1 MRQLLSLLLLF
12 VLGNLWG
19 QNNQI
24 SNRYI
29 LDTLKIETY
38 GNYNFY
44 KRLPKTIK
52 VIKLSSIQKA
62 AIESLDDVL
71 NLVAGIDMRVRGS
84 KGVQADL
91 SMRGGNFD
99 QVLILLNGVKINNP
113 QTGHHSLDLPVDISM
128 LDRIEILEGASG
140 QSFGVNAY
148 SGAINLITKNPQ
160 REQANS
166 SLKIGQF
173 GYIKTDFDLAH
184 SFDKLSVYNGFS
196 YQRSTGYLPQ
206 DSINNTDFYA
216 LKDFINIHYSTVKFP
231 MNLQVGYH
239 QKAFGAHSFYT
250 AKFPW
255 QFEKTQGYFAA
266 FSAQSGQK
274 IIIKPSLKYRLYYD
288 EFQLFRESVYTF
300 QDGFFI
306 HQKDTAQY
314 APGIYYPGHNY
325 HKNQQLS
332 AQVRVQTLTKWGHS
346 FLNLSLQNDRIWS
359 NKLGHLLL
367 HPIVVSDRLTYS
379 RFARR
384 SYFEAQMNQV
394 KKWPKMS
401 VGLGLNLLY
410 EPAFHWQINGGGYIN
425 YRQEHWTH
433 YANISTASRLPTF
446 TDLYYQG
453 PANIGNPDLKPE
465 ISVTYEA
472 GSKYFDRQNYFTG
485 SLFLRQSKH
494 TIDWIKFHP
503 ADKWQPH
510 NLTQLQ
516 TLGFEMTASH
526 RFNKGFFKKI
536 ALSYTYLTMAKNES
550 QYFISKYVMD
560 YLKHKAH
567 LEIAHNFLYHTVLYW
582 TLVYKNRNGQYLN
595 YIDKHYQLVDYKPY
609 IITNLKL
616 NKQLNRMRIGLSIE
630 NLFNIKYNDLS
641 YIRMPGR
648 WVIFEFNYKVK

>member
-1 MRQLLSLLLLF
+1 MKQLFSLLLLF

-19 QNNQI
+19 QNARI
-24 SNRYI
+24 SDRYT

-38 GNYNFY
+38 GNHHSLR
-44 KRLPKTIK
+44 RLPKTIK
-52 VIKLSSIQKA
+52 VIKLTSIQKA

-99 QVLILLNGVKINNP
+99 QVLVLLNGVKINNP
-113 QTGHHSLDLPVDISM
+113 QTGHHSLDLPVDVSM

-140 QSFGVNAY
+140 QSFGINAY

-160 REQANS
+160 KEQANS

-173 GYIKTDFDLAH
+173 GYVKTDFDLAH
-184 SFDKLSVYNGFS
+184 SFDKLSIYNGFS
-196 YQRSTGYLPQ
+196 YQRSNGYLPH

-216 LKDFINIHYSTVKFP
+216 LKDFINIHYSAVKFP

-239 QKAFGAHSFYT
+239 QKEFGAHSFYT
-250 AKFPW
+250 AKYPW

-266 FSAQSGQK
+266 FSAQTGRK
-274 IIIKPSLKYRLYYD
+274 IILKPSLKYRLYYD
-288 EFQLFRESVYTF
+288 EFQLFRESVYAF
-300 QDGFFI
+300 HEGFFI

-314 APGIYYPGHNY
+314 APHIYYPGHNY

-332 AQVRVQTLTKWGHS
+332 AQLRAQTRTKWGES
-346 FLNLSLQNDRIWS
+346 FLNLSFQNDRIWS
-359 NKLGHLLL
+359 NKLGHLLQ
-367 HPIVVSDRLTYS
+367 HPIVINDRLTYS

-384 SYFEAQMNQV
+384 SYFEAQLNQV
-394 KKWPKMS
+394 KKWGRIEI
-401 VGLGLNLLY
+401 GLGLNLLY
-410 EPAFHWQINGGGYIN
+410 EPDYHGQINGGGYIN
-425 YRQEHWTH
+425 YLQKHWTH
-433 YANISTASRLPTF
+433 YLTVSTASRLPTF

-465 ISVTYEA
+465 TSVTYEA

-494 TIDWIKFHP
+494 TIDWIKFHLD
-503 ADKWQPH
+503 DKWQPQ

-516 TLGFEMTASH
+516 TLGFEVTAT
-526 RFNKGFFKKI
+526 RKFNKGFLKKVV
-536 ALSYTYLTMAKNES
+536 LSYTYLTMDKKETQN
-550 QYFISKYVMD
+550 FISKYVLD

-582 TLVYKNRNGQYLN
+582 TLIYKNRNGQYLN
-595 YIDKHYQLVDYKPY
+595 YINNHYQLLNYKPY
-609 IITNLKL
+609 TVTNLKL
-616 NKQLNRMRIGLSIE
+616 NKQFNRLRIGLSIE

-648 WVIFEFNYKVK
+648 WLIFEFSYKVK